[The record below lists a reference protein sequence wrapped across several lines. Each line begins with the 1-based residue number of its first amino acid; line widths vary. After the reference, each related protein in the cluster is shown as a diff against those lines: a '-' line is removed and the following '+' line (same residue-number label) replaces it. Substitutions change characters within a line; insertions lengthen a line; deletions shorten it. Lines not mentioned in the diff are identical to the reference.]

1 VLRTS
6 SITAM
11 TDRTQIRRLR
21 LPRHVRFSRPLSSS
35 LLTTIYRELTQLERR
50 SIHPDVA
57 GHPHVLK
64 MLDRVIAHINKHEGV
79 EWVKM
84 EDICD
89 DFKKKNQPV
98 KGALLPAERGLV
110 LKDAGESILLQHDGR
125 RSTSEQRPS
134 WRGNDKLTAIR
145 RSEAEDAG
153 VKHDR
158 CCG

>member
-1 VLRTS
+1 
-6 SITAM
+6 M
-11 TDRTQIRRLR
+11 TCSHYY
-21 LPRHVRFSRPLSSS
+21 LPQPN
-35 LLTTIYRELTQLERR
+35 TTDTC

-110 LKDAGESILLQHDGR
+110 LKDAGESILSC
-125 RSTSEQRPS
+125 ST
-134 WRGNDKLTAIR
+134 
-145 RSEAEDAG
+145 
-153 VKHDR
+153 
-158 CCG
+158 